1 MFPLLFKL
9 ISAPLLLA
17 TTSLVGRRWGTA
29 VGGALAAV
37 PIVAGSIAFFVTLE
51 NGPEFGSRT
60 AAATLVGVCSL
71 AWYSLAYA
79 RSSGRFGWPVC
90 LVFAYAAVAVA
101 SLAVIPLANAPGF
114 LVFAIA
120 VAALAVAYRLM
131 SPVMPG
137 PRQSPPV
144 WDIPARMVTGAVL
157 VVALTGLAQSLGP
170 QLSGLL
176 AAFPIVFTVL
186 LVFTHRHEGAERAR
200 GLLRGF
206 VVGLVATSLFLEV
219 VADGLGPLGLGS
231 TFVLAVSAFVAYQA
245 VVISR
250 MSRTAGRSAPVSVE
264 LAARLD

>member
-1 MFPLLFKL
+1 MLPLLFKL
-9 ISAPLLLA
+9 VSVPLLLA
-17 TTSLVGRRWGTA
+17 ATSLVGRRWGTA

-37 PIVAGSIAFFVTLE
+37 PIVAGSIAFFVTLD

-79 RSSGRFGWPVC
+79 HGSRRFGWPAC

-101 SLAVIPLANAPGF
+101 SLGVIPLADAPGF

-120 VAALAVAYRLM
+120 VATLAVAYRLLPPARP
-131 SPVMPG
+131 S
-137 PRQSPPV
+137 PRQAPPA

-176 AAFPIVFTVL
+176 AAFPLVFTVL

-206 VVGLVATSLFLEV
+206 VAGLVATSLFLEV
-219 VADGLGPLGLGS
+219 VADGLAPLGLGP
-231 TFVLAVSAFVAYQA
+231 TFVLAVGAFVTYQA
-245 VVISR
+245 AVISR
-250 MSRTAGRSAPVSVE
+250 ISRAAGMGAPPLPEFANS
-264 LAARLD
+264 LD